1 MKTLTSVSK
10 AVGGVGW
17 MPGDKLDY
25 PEGGH
30 GGAWEVSKHQEVR

>member
-1 MKTLTSVSK
+1 
-10 AVGGVGW
+10 

-30 GGAWEVSKHQEVR
+30 GGGGWPWEVSKHQEVT